1 MYYLIN
7 HLPIPST
14 STKKFGMY
22 AIVSPENCTCSFW
35 ASPLTKTLV
44 SADRKI
50 SNEKRLTEFVNKYTP
65 VASAPT
71 LQELLNQVPE
81 LLL

>member
-1 MYYLIN
+1 MYYLLN
-7 HLPIPST
+7 HLPNSST
-14 STKKFGMY
+14 YTKQSYLY

-35 ASPLTKTLV
+35 ATPLTKTLV
-44 SADRKI
+44 SAERKI

-65 VASAPT
+65 IASAST
-71 LQELLNQVPE
+71 LEELLNQVPE